1 MTERELKIIKET
13 EKELNDQYHEAK
25 REYGPASGVTQNYL
39 AQWSAIKNLMN
50 ALEIK

>member
-1 MTERELKIIKET
+1 MTERELTIIKET
-13 EKELNDQYHEAK
+13 EKELNDLYQESK
-25 REYGPASGVTQNYL
+25 REYGVSSELTKNYL